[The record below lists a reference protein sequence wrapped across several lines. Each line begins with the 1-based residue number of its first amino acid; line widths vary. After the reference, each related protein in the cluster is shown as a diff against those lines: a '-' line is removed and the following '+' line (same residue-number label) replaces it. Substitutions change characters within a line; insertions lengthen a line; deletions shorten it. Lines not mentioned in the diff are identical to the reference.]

1 MTLNC
6 SNSIYFNE
14 FQFSNSFVGLC
25 KTYEENQF
33 TKCSILNAKQFQKI
47 STFKHFF
54 INSKTFEA
62 LNFCFQIQGL
72 SRIFKFCTNP
82 GKRSILLA
90 CDWGEISKQRRVT
103 VAMHMHKTCTNTVPT
118 SQAYRQNLSFKFW
131 FTLIFNLFSTVWT
144 YCSVAQVSC
153 NICNA
158 WLYVNYAL
166 YNLWNYI
173 KKK

>member
-1 MTLNC
+1 M
-6 SNSIYFNE
+6 
-14 FQFSNSFVGLC
+14 
-25 KTYEENQF
+25 
-33 TKCSILNAKQFQKI
+33 
-47 STFKHFF
+47 
-54 INSKTFEA
+54 NSKTFEA

-166 YNLWNYI
+166 MYFAYNNSSVNCLSIIVLRPDHHHCKYFKGRTIRKNFGHEYFSAYLSLDDI
-173 KKK
+173 F